1 MIYNVSMQASFEA
14 EKNKKAFAY
23 TLLICG
29 VLLILAFFITWPIGL
44 PPALPVTQDL
54 IEINLGNNEEGF
66 GKEQPLIKGQR
77 SPAREYTPQP
87 QTAAAS
93 RQEAAKEIDADDKAE
108 EDAAPVTKS
117 IKPNP
122 KKNITPAEATTKPSK
137 TNNPPVEAPPA
148 PKPQKPKLTYNGPG
162 SGGGNGAT
170 EDNGFRSQG
179 NKPGAKGDAGDP
191 SGNADS
197 YGNSPGGR
205 TGRPSCD
212 RATGK

>member
-108 EDAAPVTKS
+108 EDAAP
-117 IKPNP
+117 
-122 KKNITPAEATTKPSK
+122 
-137 TNNPPVEAPPA
+137 
-148 PKPQKPKLTYNGPG
+148 
-162 SGGGNGAT
+162 
-170 EDNGFRSQG
+170 
-179 NKPGAKGDAGDP
+179 
-191 SGNADS
+191 
-197 YGNSPGGR
+197 
-205 TGRPSCD
+205 
-212 RATGK
+212 